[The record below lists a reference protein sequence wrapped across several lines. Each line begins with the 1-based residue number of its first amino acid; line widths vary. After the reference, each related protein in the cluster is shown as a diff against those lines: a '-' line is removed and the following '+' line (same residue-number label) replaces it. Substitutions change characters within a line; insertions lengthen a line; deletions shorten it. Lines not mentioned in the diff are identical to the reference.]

1 MYYSSGTYEA
11 FAHPEKPEGV
21 EKKSAYIIGT
31 GLAGLTAAFYLVR
44 DGQMPGNHIHLL
56 EKLELAGGS
65 CDGYKDVHKGF
76 YMRGGREMDNHFE
89 IMWDVFRDVPSIE
102 TPNVSVLDEYYWL
115 NKHDPNYSLCRA
127 TVNKGEDAHTDKL
140 FKLDKDSAM
149 ALSQLFIT
157 PEADLEDKK
166 ISDVLPESF
175 WKTNFWLY
183 WQTMFAFQKWS
194 SALEM
199 KRYLCRYVHH
209 IDGLP
214 DFSAL
219 RFTKYN
225 QYESMILPLIE
236 YLKKHDVDV
245 QFGMDVKNV
254 VIEEVN
260 GKKTAKELIYV
271 KDNKE
276 QSIPLTADDL
286 VFITNGCCTDTSCY
300 GDQTHAPDLSGIVN
314 GQGESWD
321 LWKNIAKQAK
331 HDEYGHPDVFC
342 SNTEATNW
350 MSATVETSNE
360 DIIQHIMNICKRDPR
375 AGKVTTGGIV
385 TVKDSVNNWFL
396 SWTINRQP
404 QFRSQNKD
412 TVLVW
417 LYALH
422 TDTEG
427 NYIKKAMRDCTGE
440 EICQEWLY
448 HIGMDESKIKD
459 YSENACNTTTCFM
472 PYINAFFQP
481 RKNVDRPKVVPEGA
495 VNLAFIGQFA
505 ETPRD
510 TIFTTEYSMRTGMES
525 VYTLLNVD
533 RGVPEVWGSQYDIR
547 ELLRAA
553 YYAVDKKKIN
563 ELPLN
568 FKEKMLLKTV
578 LKNVEGTDLELLLRD
593 TGLIE

>member
-157 PEADLEDKK
+157 PEANLEDKK

-175 WKTNFWLY
+175 WETNFWLY

-245 QFGMDVKNV
+245 QFGMNVKNV
-254 VIEEVN
+254 IIEDVD

-342 SNTEATNW
+342 SDTEATNW

-495 VNLAFIGQFA
+495 VNFAFIGQFA